1 MGYIS
6 MIYSS
11 MKKKIIM
18 IVSKESIMDKS
29 SELARKTLNLT

>member
-11 MKKKIIM
+11 MKKKNYNVKKRTK
-18 IVSKESIMDKS
+18 VSKESIMD
-29 SELARKTLNLT
+29 L